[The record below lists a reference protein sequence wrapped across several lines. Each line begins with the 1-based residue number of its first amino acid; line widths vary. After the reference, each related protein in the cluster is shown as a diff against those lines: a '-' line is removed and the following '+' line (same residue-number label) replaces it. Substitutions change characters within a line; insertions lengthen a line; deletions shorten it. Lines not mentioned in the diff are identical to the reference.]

1 MPCPYR
7 MEITKEILSKMCGL
21 KPLVSYS
28 NFIPIQGVSSA
39 ITMVGLTAFVTG
51 LFDLL
56 LLSSQ
61 RNLPLPLWLFLVIL
75 FSIPYILGLI
85 VHRRWAVVV
94 APAAS
99 VLSWLINTLWQCH
112 PKFSCLRE
120 PAYDFTPLGAF
131 IMRFILWVL
140 IPTFCGWFGF
150 KLRGNN

>member
-1 MPCPYR
+1 
-7 MEITKEILSKMCGL
+7 MEITKEILSKMRGL
-21 KPLVSYS
+21 KPLARYS
-28 NFIPIQGVSSA
+28 SFIPIQVVSSA
-39 ITMVGLTAFVTG
+39 IIMVGLTAFVTG

-56 LLSSQ
+56 LLSDQ
-61 RNLPLPLWLFLVIL
+61 RNLRLPSWLFLVTL
-75 FSIPYILGLI
+75 LGVPFMLGLI
-85 VHRRWAVVV
+85 VHRLWEILVTPV
-94 APAAS
+94 AS

-131 IMRFILWVL
+131 IMWFILWML